1 MLNSII
7 LFFASIWI
15 WVMYVFLIAIW
26 FRGGRIKREQ
36 IFHAFIISF
45 VSWGIAEMVKDILP
59 TSLRPFQ
66 VNGFPP
72 LTLTVPFDS
81 AFPSGHSAMAFSLA
95 VAIFLFD
102 KKIGILYLL
111 GALFVSLGRIF
122 GNVHYPIDILGGA
135 VLGTFIA
142 LISENIHFEK
152 LLRRK

>member
-15 WVMYVFLIAIW
+15 WVMYVFLIVIW
-26 FRGGRIKREQ
+26 FRGKKITREQ
-36 IFHAFIISF
+36 IIHAVIISF
-45 VSWGIAEMVKDILP
+45 IAWGVAEMVKDILP
-59 TSLRPFQ
+59 SSLRPFQ
-66 VNGFPP
+66 INGYPP
-72 LTLTVPFDS
+72 LTLTVPSDS
-81 AFPSGHSAMAFSLA
+81 AFPSAHSAAAFGLA
-95 VAIFLFD
+95 VAIFLYD

-122 GNVHYPIDILGGA
+122 SNVHYPIDILGGA
-135 VLGTFIA
+135 VLGAFIA